1 MSSQLTFRARFACDG
16 LKRQRLTVPMIKGND
31 GNLAP
36 ASWEDALVTVAK
48 ILDSTPSD
56 KIAAV
61 AGGLVDAEVGK
72 KTFSLI
78 SFHVVNFSL

>member
-1 MSSQLTFRARFACDG
+1 
-16 LKRQRLTVPMIKGND
+16 MIKGSD

-56 KIAAV
+56 QIAAV
-61 AGGLVDAEVGK
+61 AGGLVDGEVIEMIIIVWS
-72 KTFSLI
+72 SL
-78 SFHVVNFSL
+78 HLNFCSL

>member
-1 MSSQLTFRARFACDG
+1 
-16 LKRQRLTVPMIKGND
+16 MIKGSD

-56 KIAAV
+56 QIAAV
-61 AGGLVDAEVGK
+61 AGGLVDGEVSGYK
-72 KTFSLI
+72 LSDDVSDLHVDICSL
-78 SFHVVNFSL
+78 

>member
-1 MSSQLTFRARFACDG
+1 MLLDRSRSLARFACDG
-16 LKRQRLTVPMIKGND
+16 LKRQRLTVPMIKGSD

-61 AGGLVDAEVGK
+61 AGGLVDGEVR
-72 KTFSLI
+72 S
-78 SFHVVNFSL
+78 

>member
-1 MSSQLTFRARFACDG
+1 
-16 LKRQRLTVPMIKGND
+16 MIKGSD

-56 KIAAV
+56 QIAAV

>member
-1 MSSQLTFRARFACDG
+1 
-16 LKRQRLTVPMIKGND
+16 MIKGSD

-56 KIAAV
+56 QIAAV
-61 AGGLVDAEVGK
+61 AGGLVDGEVRE
-72 KTFSLI
+72 I
-78 SFHVVNFSL
+78 RIIV

>member
-1 MSSQLTFRARFACDG
+1 
-16 LKRQRLTVPMIKGND
+16 MIKGSD

-56 KIAAV
+56 QIAAV
-61 AGGLVDAEVGK
+61 AGGLVDGEVRNENCLRK
-72 KTFSLI
+72 SWE
-78 SFHVVNFSL
+78 FHVDICSL

>member
-1 MSSQLTFRARFACDG
+1 
-16 LKRQRLTVPMIKGND
+16 MIKGSD

-56 KIAAV
+56 QIAAV
-61 AGGLVDAEVGK
+61 AGGLVDGEVRSWQLSDELSDLHLDIC
-72 KTFSLI
+72 SL
-78 SFHVVNFSL
+78 

>member
-1 MSSQLTFRARFACDG
+1 
-16 LKRQRLTVPMIKGND
+16 MIKGND

-61 AGGLVDAEVGK
+61 AGGLVDAEVGNK
-72 KTFSLI
+72 IFSRD
-78 SFHVVNFSL
+78 

>member
-1 MSSQLTFRARFACDG
+1 
-16 LKRQRLTVPMIKGND
+16 MIKGSD

-56 KIAAV
+56 QIAAV
-61 AGGLVDAEVGK
+61 AGGLVDGEVSEYNLSDDVSDLHVDNY
-72 KTFSLI
+72 SL
-78 SFHVVNFSL
+78 

>member
-1 MSSQLTFRARFACDG
+1 
-16 LKRQRLTVPMIKGND
+16 MIKGSD

-56 KIAAV
+56 QIAAV
-61 AGGLVDAEVGK
+61 AGGLVDGEVSVYNLSNDVSDLHVDIC
-72 KTFSLI
+72 SL
-78 SFHVVNFSL
+78 

>member
-1 MSSQLTFRARFACDG
+1 
-16 LKRQRLTVPMIKGND
+16 MIKGSD

-56 KIAAV
+56 QIAAV
-61 AGGLVDAEVGK
+61 AGGLVDGEVSVYNLSNDVSDLHVDIY
-72 KTFSLI
+72 SL
-78 SFHVVNFSL
+78 

>member
-1 MSSQLTFRARFACDG
+1 
-16 LKRQRLTVPMIKGND
+16 MIKGSD

-56 KIAAV
+56 QIAAV
-61 AGGLVDAEVGK
+61 AGGLVDGEVRE
-72 KTFSLI
+72 I
-78 SFHVVNFSL
+78 IMIV

>member
-1 MSSQLTFRARFACDG
+1 
-16 LKRQRLTVPMIKGND
+16 MIKGSD

-61 AGGLVDAEVGK
+61 AGGLVDAEVFK
-72 KTFSLI
+72 SSLCMI
-78 SFHVVNFSL
+78 FTLIFPVSDGSQGSPQQAWK